1 MQVSELS
8 RHLQQRIR
16 KLDTVVITYT
26 WIWRTRFFI
35 VRVNAVSQTIKTRT
49 IMHTQCKRRYLQ
61 SKIDSYSLLWKCK
74 VRVTNLE
81 SVQCTV
87 RGCGWIGQQ
96 RKMCGRVGLKSGQRA
111 WDVSSKSGLVSSAQK
126 RPALC
131 WAAAKPD
138 KQAHHSA
145 ARLSL
150 LPLPHA
156 ARQQTVCR
164 PTRTLITFS
173 PHAAVPTWHGY
184 RCVCHSEGQK
194 RTARSPRMAQH
205 HCSTGLGIVTE
216 APIPVPMA
224 WLW

>member
-1 MQVSELS
+1 
-8 RHLQQRIR
+8 
-16 KLDTVVITYT
+16 
-26 WIWRTRFFI
+26 
-35 VRVNAVSQTIKTRT
+35 
-49 IMHTQCKRRYLQ
+49 
-61 SKIDSYSLLWKCK
+61 
-74 VRVTNLE
+74 
-81 SVQCTV
+81 
-87 RGCGWIGQQ
+87 
-96 RKMCGRVGLKSGQRA
+96 MCGRVGLKSGQRA

-173 PHAAVPTWHGY
+173 PRAAVLTWHGY
-184 RCVCHSEGQK
+184 RCVRCSEGQK
-194 RTARSPRMAQH
+194 RTARPPRMAQH
-205 HCSTGLGIVTE
+205 HCSVGLGIVKETRYRYR
-216 APIPVPMA
+216 
-224 WLW
+224 WLDFDNGSRTSLAITSFFSCMPRDSELPALLNLRTTGMLHAYWLNESNEIHPSVVEM